1 MSKFVPFNGKGLMH
15 FNHVDGGYLCTFCG
29 NRLATFALYESHW
42 PKCTGVCKEW
52 AFKPSPMTH
61 FHSAAKDSKGAP
73 QAKPAAK
80 GPAAKGSAAKGGS
93 ANPAPKPAPASAPA
107 KGGTGGG
114 AGGAQAAGSGPK
126 QGGKKP
132 AKKK

>member
-29 NRLATFALYESHW
+29 NRLATFDLYESHW

-61 FHSAAKDSKGAP
+61 FNSAANVSKGTT
-73 QAKPAAK
+73 QANPAAK
-80 GPAAKGSAAKGGS
+80 GAAGKGGGS
-93 ANPAPKPAPASAPA
+93 NAAPPKSAP
-107 KGGTGGG
+107 
-114 AGGAQAAGSGPK
+114 
-126 QGGKKP
+126 
-132 AKKK
+132 